1 MSINYPPYIFTL
13 LSVLS
18 GESRPF
24 LKQDV
29 VLLNFFMEK

>member
-1 MSINYPPYIFTL
+1 MGQMGQ
-13 LSVLS
+13 VLS

-29 VLLNFFMEK
+29 VLLNFFGEITWKHR